1 MTTTPRRAPPSAST
15 ARSPIALSSS
25 AKDTKLGGAPRTPSR
40 PKQHLAPTRSTPGRA
55 RHAVVMRLN
64 RLALIPFSVLWVL
77 LAGTVEA
84 QTTVPFTTPGTT
96 SWTAPAGVTSATVQ
110 AWGGGG
116 AGGGA
121 TGNPAEGGGGAGG
134 QYAIKVIAVTPGNS
148 YAVVVGAGGTSSTGD
163 GGAGGDSTFNGTSVV
178 AKGGA
183 GGAGAAEKSQWR
195 RRWFRFYDGRRRH
208 DCLCG
213 RQRILGRRD
222 QRRLP
227 SRRGRRR
234 WGRVAAGRA
243 AMHRETRGDPA
254 PQTAA
259 ARVATPATV
268 LLTGIRAVSME
279 ALAAGLAPS
288 PKPTEAVV
296 RVRRAR

>member
-1 MTTTPRRAPPSAST
+1 
-15 ARSPIALSSS
+15 
-25 AKDTKLGGAPRTPSR
+25 
-40 PKQHLAPTRSTPGRA
+40 
-55 RHAVVMRLN
+55 MRLN

-148 YAVVVGAGGTSSTGD
+148 YTVVVGAGGTAQRAMAVREVTRLLTARALWPK
-163 GGAGGDSTFNGTSVV
+163 GALAVQ
-178 AKGGA
+178 ARQQ
-183 GGAGAAEKSQWR
+183 SQWR
-195 RRWFRFYDGRRRH
+195 RRWFRFYGGRHRH

-213 RQRILGRRD
+213 WQRILGRRD

-243 AMHRETRGDPA
+243 AMDRETRGDPA

-259 ARVATPATV
+259 ARAATPATV
-268 LLTGIRAVSME
+268 LSTGIRAVSME

-296 RVRRAR
+296 RVRLAR